1 MITHLTIA
9 QCHAGLVLGIAI
21 AVAVPLVVAAVT
33 AVVILIAFV
42 TVFVIYHKRNKEAFL
57 VSNDYSMSPTLTSV
71 EKTEPV
77 IEVSDNVSYE
87 PSTKFSP
94 EKH

>member
-1 MITHLTIA
+1 MVI
-9 QCHAGLVLGIAI
+9 V